1 MSTLILPFISYAF
14 VTTFTPGPNN
24 ITASAAGMK
33 IGYRRTLPCLLGM
46 TVGFFILMFASGL
59 LTDFFT
65 RSYSAISPWLRWFG
79 VAYMVWLG
87 LSLFLPHKEGPGRK
101 GMDTTFLSGLLL
113 QIVNPKVILYGIT
126 IYTSFSALIATSL
139 IVVTL
144 SAIALALL
152 GFSAI
157 SLWAFTGATLARFL
171 AKDRAKLAFN
181 ILMALLLAWCAW
193 SIAVH

>member
-14 VTTFTPGPNN
+14 ITTFTPGPNN
-24 ITASAAGMK
+24 ITASTAGMK
-33 IGYRRTLPCLLGM
+33 IGYQRTLPCLLGM

-59 LTDFFT
+59 LTDFFSRT
-65 RSYSAISPWLRWFG
+65 YSAISPWLRWFG
-79 VAYMVWLG
+79 VAYMIWLG
-87 LSLFLPHKEGPGRK
+87 LSLFLPHKGGSDRK
-101 GMDTTFLSGLLL
+101 VMEPTFLSGLLL

-126 IYTSFSALIATSL
+126 IYTSFSVLIATSL

-152 GFSAI
+152 GFSAV
-157 SLWAFTGATLARFL
+157 SLWAFTGATLAHFL
-171 AKDRAKLAFN
+171 AKDSAKLAFN
-181 ILMALLLAWCAW
+181 ILMAVLLAWCAW